1 MFSVQWPDHAKL
13 QKLSNYNLLVAT
25 IILHIKLLCS
35 IEMTFRRHKGVSLVF
50 DS

>member
-1 MFSVQWPDHAKL
+1 MFSVQWHDHAKL

-25 IILHIKLLCS
+25 IILHILCS

>member
-25 IILHIKLLCS
+25 IILHIFLCS

>member
-25 IILHIKLLCS
+25 IILHILCS
-35 IEMTFRRHKGVSLVF
+35 TEMTFRRHKGVSLVF

>member
-1 MFSVQWPDHAKL
+1 MFSVQWSDHAKL

-25 IILHIKLLCS
+25 IILHILCS